1 VAIWSL
7 VHPSPDSV
15 EHVAMDLDALIP
27 QSWVME
33 NTNNIVHHLLNWNP
47 WVFPGIQ
54 NPAFV

>member
-1 VAIWSL
+1 
-7 VHPSPDSV
+7 
-15 EHVAMDLDALIP
+15 MDLDALIP